1 MKVMIAAVL
10 APACIGSVTPAQCA
24 VDSECGAASVCVGA
38 VCHPGSR
45 ELDGGVCPLVQPR
58 WSEINSSFIQIGCG
72 VRESSTN
79 CHSIVGA
86 ATSSGLVLAGDPYD
100 RLVGRPS
107 ADGGFTL
114 VKPGDPDNS
123 FLAIKLKLTTAF
135 DARYG
140 SGMPPDF
147 PGENCAAAQDAVRQ
161 WILAGAVR
169 N

>member
-1 MKVMIAAVL
+1 M
-10 APACIGSVTPAQCA
+10 
-24 VDSECGAASVCVGA
+24 
-38 VCHPGSR
+38 
-45 ELDGGVCPLVQPR
+45 
-58 WSEINSSFIQIGCG
+58 
-72 VRESSTN
+72 
-79 CHSIVGA
+79 
-86 ATSSGLVLAGDPYD
+86 LAGDPYD

>member
-1 MKVMIAAVL
+1 M
-10 APACIGSVTPAQCA
+10 
-24 VDSECGAASVCVGA
+24 
-38 VCHPGSR
+38 R
-45 ELDGGVCPLVQPR
+45 
-58 WSEINSSFIQIGCG
+58 N
-72 VRESSTN
+72 STN
-79 CHSIVGA
+79 CHSIAGA

-135 DARYG
+135 DPQYG